1 MGVGGGDGGEGGGEI
16 VQWRTAFWD
25 RGCMKDA
32 ALVGVL
38 RALAEMDSKQPQAAW
53 LDQTLPPEW

>member
-1 MGVGGGDGGEGGGEI
+1 MI
-16 VQWRTAFWD
+16 VCGIAGFDDTCAQNIKD
-25 RGCMKDA
+25 VHIKDA